1 MSKFEQDQYKITVTK
16 SDNTAV
22 KIVTILSL
30 CLFFTTICV
39 LGIVFSDYGPWVTIG
54 LLAIS
59 LHPSVRDR
67 ISGKYQSSRLEDRLT
82 LLEVKLAQTEQQ
94 LMDAQHHL
102 LVLEEGHDFDKRIG
116 VKEPKA
122 GQESKCAVEESLAL
136 TVAAD
141 KSD

>member
-1 MSKFEQDQYKITVTK
+1 MSKFEQDQYKVTVTK

-22 KIVTILSL
+22 KIVTILAL

-39 LGIVFSDYGPWVTIG
+39 LGIVFSDYGPWVTIC

-67 ISGKYQSSRLEDRLT
+67 ISGKYQSSKLEDRLT

-94 LMDAQHHL
+94 LMDAQHQL
-102 LVLEEGHDFDKRIG
+102 LMLEEGVDFEKKIG
-116 VKEPKA
+116 VRSTEAK
-122 GQESKCAVEESLAL
+122 VEESLAL

-141 KSD
+141 KAE